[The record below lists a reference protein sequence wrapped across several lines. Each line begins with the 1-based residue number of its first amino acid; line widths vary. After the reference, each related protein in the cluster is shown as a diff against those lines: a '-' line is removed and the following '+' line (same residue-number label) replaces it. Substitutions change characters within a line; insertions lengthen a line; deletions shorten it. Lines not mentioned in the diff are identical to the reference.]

1 LVVVGLLAVAVVV
14 AGTGLGLVL
23 AGGPPAGGRTDPP
36 AAGSRADP
44 PPAGGRAGQRSASGK
59 EPGGSGLT
67 AVGALGTATG
77 AAVPG
82 TRSAYYEPPAATAA
96 EAASPGQFV
105 VTGRDAPDPFVLAD
119 DGTDYL
125 YTSQGDQTGNNIP
138 VAAGRSLTAL
148 GPLRDAMPALPAWAV
163 PGFTWAPDVHRFGDH
178 YVLYFTSIVVGT
190 DPADQCIGIASGPSP
205 LGPFT
210 AEPEPFVCQLDQR
223 GSIDPRTFTDV
234 DGTTYLIWKSDD
246 NADVNGTEL
255 TNIYSQPLSPDGLH
269 LDGQP
274 TRIFGPDEPWQGR
287 IVEAPDLVWAQGA
300 YWLFYSGA
308 WFNQPGYAIGV
319 ARCAGPLGPCA
330 DSSTQPFLG
339 SNDQGAGPGEP
350 SVFRDAAGIWLL
362 YTPWQSDVPSFT
374 TPPRPVAMLRLGF
387 GPAGP
392 YVAAPTPDVPASAP
406 HTAPPLEPPVL
417 PLPVSVG
424 HAGQTTRAGRTT
436 PAGRAAQ
443 AAGQLRA
450 G

>member
-1 LVVVGLLAVAVVV
+1 VPR
-14 AGTGLGLVL
+14 
-23 AGGPPAGGRTDPP
+23 AGGH
-36 AAGSRADP
+36 ADVP
-44 PPAGGRAGQRSASGK
+44 RAGGRADVPRAGGRADVPRAGGRADVPRAGGHALSA
-59 EPGGSGLT
+59 
-67 AVGALGTATG
+67 ARALGTATG

-82 TRSAYYEPPAATAA
+82 TRSAYYEPAAATAT

-105 VTGRDAPDPFVLAD
+105 VTGRDAPDPFVLAV

-125 YTSQGDQTGNNIP
+125 YTSQGNQTGNNIP
-138 VAAGRSLTAL
+138 VAAGPSLAAL
-148 GPLRDAMPALPAWAV
+148 GPLGDAMPVLPAWAV

-178 YVLYFTSIVVGT
+178 YVLYFTSIAAAT
-190 DPADQCIGIASGPSP
+190 DPADECIGIASGTSP

-210 AEPEPFVCQLDQR
+210 AEPQPFVCQLDQR

-255 TNIYSQPLSPDGLH
+255 TNVYSQPLSPDGLH
-269 LDGQP
+269 LEGQP

-287 IVEAPDLVWAQGA
+287 IVEAPDLVWAQGT

-308 WFNQPGYAIGV
+308 WFNQPDYAIGV

-330 DSSTQPFLG
+330 DSSSQPFLA

-350 SVFRDAAGIWLL
+350 FVFRDATGLWLL
-362 YTPWQSDVPSFT
+362 YTPWRSDVPSFT

-387 GPAGP
+387 GPLGP
-392 YVAAPTPDVPASAP
+392 YVASPQTVTAPVPQPSP
-406 HTAPPLEPPVL
+406 SPPKPPPLEPPILHLAV
-417 PLPVSVG
+417 PADQVG
-424 HAGQTTRAGRTT
+424 GTEHAAPADRADPTTHHA
-436 PAGRAAQ
+436 
-443 AAGQLRA
+443 
-450 G
+450 